1 MLNVC
6 CWERRLNV
14 FVQPAILGQLP
25 DVLILMNVIRRN
37 LVLKELLVIIQ
48 LAVIR
53 VSVPEDPLE
62 ILIGWLLTAAQD
74 LFSPSK
80 HLYYIFV
87 ILDFFH
93 LSFFREG
100 CSSLRNADSC
110 GDSKPCPDQEI
121 CVTDPALGASACI
134 CPSGYARNGRGACV
148 DIDEC
153 NEPAGDRIPCGTNA
167 VCKNLPGSY
176 ECTCPSGF
184 HGNPYSLCEGN
195 CMVFKSFSF

>member
-1 MLNVC
+1 MLLGAKAQCLCSAGYTGTITGCTDIDECNQTQPC
-6 CWERRLNV
+6 AKGAACHNTAGGYTCQCPRGSAGDPYRLVTYCSAGLV
-14 FVQPAILGQLP
+14 FP
-25 DVLILMNVIRRN
+25 
-37 LVLKELLVIIQ
+37 LKTSLLYFCN
-48 LAVIR
+48 
-53 VSVPEDPLE
+53 S
-62 ILIGWLLTAAQD
+62 W
-74 LFSPSK
+74 
-80 HLYYIFV
+80 
-87 ILDFFH
+87 FFH

-195 CMVFKSFSF
+195 CMVFKSFNF